1 MAFSI
6 QWSCFLSLLCLLIQG
21 DAVWCECSLGGME
34 IEGGTFNLSNGQNEG
49 SMLRYHCPK
58 GYYPYPELAY
68 RCQVDNQWTPA
79 HSRSRCKRVECP
91 DPTVLQN
98 GHISPIHENRKYY
111 YESKITYHCYSG
123 YTLRGP
129 FRRTCLENGK
139 WSGSNPVCQHD
150 SGDCPDPGVPPGGSR
165 SGNSFEIGDK
175 VTFKCRRKMILMG
188 SEERECQL
196 NGHWSGSEP
205 SCYYKTQQGLSIKLR
220 RNGTLNIFIAVDVSE
235 SINEEDFQNAKV
247 AISTLIKKIEEFSV
261 YPKYEVIFFSS
272 KIRTVIDIQS
282 FYGSNNPTL
291 KDLLDEFENTE
302 REDNYGTNI
311 NAVFNQIREKLGV
324 IKIRDT
330 RFSEHHHVIILF
342 TDGGYNTGGAPT
354 DTVERIK
361 SMVYMGQPQQRQEHL
376 DIYVFGIGTSVYD
389 DNLKPLTVGTGGKS
403 HYYRLEGLDKLQ
415 QTFDEIIDEEDVR
428 GRCGLHRAYG
438 DLYDSKEK
446 RKNFPWVIYITVTTN
461 GETQKCLGSLVS
473 PRFVLTAAHC
483 FKNKDSTATLEV
495 TSGHLLD
502 VETVHIHPQYNIT
515 AKVNQGVK
523 EFYDYDVALIEL
535 QQDVPI
541 TISLRPI
548 CIPCTDETN
557 AALKQTFTCNQQ
569 EDFLL
574 QNRDKVTFLTKT
586 DLKEKDAHLKLGD
599 DRYNC
604 IKQALNINQ
613 TIDVT
618 QVVTDNFL
626 CTGGRSIYLDKVACK
641 GESGGAVFKNHEGRT
656 IQVALV
662 SWGTKIMPKCQYDQL
677 VNSDDDSRDF
687 HINLFKV
694 LPFLKSILGKRDES
708 YAHLVFID

>member
-1 MAFSI
+1 M
-6 QWSCFLSLLCLLIQG
+6 CLHCLG

-302 REDNYGTNI
+302 NNYGTNI

-376 DIYVFGIGTSVYD
+376 VYD

-495 TSGHLLD
+495 TSGHLL
-502 VETVHIHPQYNIT
+502 VHIHPQYNIT

-535 QQDVPI
+535 QQD
-541 TISLRPI
+541 LLFFRPI

-569 EDFLL
+569 G
-574 QNRDKVTFLTKT
+574 KG
-586 DLKEKDAHLKLGD
+586 HI
-599 DRYNC
+599 RYNC